1 MPLAISAA
9 LGGRVPLGASKTI
22 AIGSVI
28 ILHKPRTASNAL
40 RASVTSPG
48 DVFAVDMFG
57 LRWV

>member
-28 ILHKPRTASNAL
+28 ISHKPRAASNAL
-40 RASVTSPG
+40 RASETNPG
-48 DVFAVDMFG
+48 DVFVVDMFA
-57 LRWV
+57 LRWA